1 MQIGFRHLV
10 ILQWDS
16 SVTHTL
22 GILKEEPDMAEA
34 MTVETIV
41 EADWQM
47 RGFWTRLRFPLQ
59 TPKGGWSDIDLVA
72 YNPEDQH
79 LAIAE

>member
-1 MQIGFRHLV
+1 
-10 ILQWDS
+10 
-16 SVTHTL
+16 
-22 GILKEEPDMAEA
+22 MAEA

>member
-1 MQIGFRHLV
+1 
-10 ILQWDS
+10 
-16 SVTHTL
+16 
-22 GILKEEPDMAEA
+22 MAEA

-59 TPKGGWSDIDLVA
+59 TPKGAWSDIDLIA
-72 YNPEDQH
+72 YNPEDRH
-79 LAIAE
+79 LVIAESKVRGPWP